1 MQKTHRYWRLI
12 CKCMRPGLLP
22 LLLIA
27 GFAGISYANPADAQD
42 VLDKEIS
49 LSVGRMEI
57 RSILNQISKKADVKF
72 VYSSQKIPVHQ
83 LATCDVENEK
93 LGSVLGKLFL
103 AYNVRYESK
112 GNKIILT
119 KMKEVADS
127 SGLQMQ
133 FVAAYTAKL
142 PKPIT
147 GKVSDEN
154 GQPLAGVSVK
164 VKGTTMG
171 TSTNSNGEFTLDVP
185 ETATLVISYVGY
197 DTKEIKLQ
205 KQDAVSVSL
214 LPAASNK
221 LNEVVVVGTQVQNRR
236 KTITSLASVSSK
248 QIENLPSASVDVL
261 LQGRISGMNVQVYSG
276 EPGVAPSM
284 TIRGNTKV
292 NTDIGSN
299 EYVSQAQSMSGPL
312 YIIDGMPVNVDDISN
327 TLSSTGTSYLAGINI
342 NDIES
347 VEVQKD
353 AAATA
358 AWGSRGAN
366 GIVYIKTKRGRS
378 KTPEFRLNVY
388 GGFVQRPELIKTYT
402 GAEERRLKMN
412 ILGQYAT
419 PTQMATLP
427 QILLDSLNPAFN
439 NATDWQGLFYRNG
452 SIKNGDL
459 TISAAGDVV
468 NYRLSMNYYNEDGI
482 VKGTG
487 YQRYSIRGNF
497 DFRINSKLN
506 SQLILGFSK
515 GDRQKG
521 RKFNLYDDNTPFAG
535 SNQPGSFYRLTS
547 FDSLNFTG
555 LYDKLRN
562 KNINDNYNISFTTNY
577 TILPSLRYTFQGSV
591 NASSS
596 ARDYFAP
603 SNLDE
608 IAVSNGGASQPSFAS
623 SNKSN
628 FDTYFL
634 SNTLNYFKKFA
645 AKGDNQ
651 HNIAFTVSQQYT
663 ANVSKT
669 ANVQGYNVP
678 SNDIQVVSG
687 IPQADLSGY
696 STYAK
701 DALLSVGGQLQYD
714 YNNRYL
720 IYGSYR
726 GDASSRFG
734 KNTKWGY
741 FPAIGAGWIVSDEKF
756 MDKLSSVINF
766 LKIRGSWGISGT
778 QSPNFYAPFNVYDIA
793 GTYGGSTA
801 IQPNYNNGLTKNNLT
816 WTKTEQKSIGIDAYF
831 LNSRINVSADIY
843 DKISKDDYFRFTL
856 PFYTGFNSIEF
867 NAKDLWVSNRGLD
880 LTISTKNLSSRS
892 PLQWNS
898 QLVLSFNKNAIAK
911 LPGNNRTFVI
921 DDYYGIAR
929 VFAVGQPI
937 YTMFQML
944 YGGVYNTV
952 DEIPFNPVTG
962 NRITYFKGNYPVQPG
977 YPIWKDV
984 NGDYD
989 VWSDEDNGDRY
1000 GDRVPTGNPNPKFTG
1015 GFTNDFTYRNFTLSV
1030 VSIFTWKRDVVN
1042 TFMQQQFDAIASSQQ
1057 NFAKRRLPDLTGI
1070 NYWTPDNAKAD
1081 GNKANFPAINPFAPY
1096 FYQFFPFSD
1105 MWNVDG
1111 SYFKVKYVTLSYEI
1125 PRSVF
1130 GKLGMKSARVYGM
1143 MDNVL
1148 IVKNKNNTMP
1158 DPESVNQLGVYT
1170 GGLFPQPRKFTFG
1183 IDVQF

>member
-1 MQKTHRYWRLI
+1 
-12 CKCMRPGLLP
+12 
-22 LLLIA
+22 
-27 GFAGISYANPADAQD
+27 
-42 VLDKEIS
+42 
-49 LSVGRMEI
+49 
-57 RSILNQISKKADVKF
+57 LNQISKKADVKF
-72 VYSSQKIPVHQ
+72 VYSAQRIPVRQ
-83 LATCDVENEK
+83 LASCDVKDEK
-93 LGSVLGKLFL
+93 LGSVLSKLFM
-103 AYNVRYESK
+103 AYNVRYEAK

-119 KMKEVADS
+119 KIKTEPDPAH
-127 SGLQMQ
+127 QY
-133 FVAAYTAKL
+133 FNAAIGINPENAAK
-142 PKPIT
+142 PVT
-147 GKVSDEN
+147 GKITDEN
-154 GQPLAGVSVK
+154 GQPLAGVSVR
-164 VKGTTMG
+164 VRGSTAG
-171 TSTNSNGEFTLDVP
+171 TSTNADGEFTLEVA
-185 ETATLVISYVGY
+185 EAVTLVVSYVGY
-197 DTKEIKLQ
+197 DTKEVKVQGQNFIALQ
-205 KQDAVSVSL
+205 L
-214 LPAASNK
+214 LPSASNR
-221 LNEVVVVGTQVQNRR
+221 LNEVVVVGTQTQNRR

-248 QIENLPSASVDVL
+248 QIENLPAASVDVL

-284 TIRGNTKV
+284 TIRGNSKV
-292 NTDIGSN
+292 NTDIGTN

-327 TLSSTGTSYLAGINI
+327 TLSATGTSYLAGINI

-378 KTPEFRLNVY
+378 KTPEFRVNMY
-388 GGFVQRPELIKTYT
+388 GGLVQRPELIKTYT
-402 GAEERRLKMN
+402 GAEERRRKMD
-412 ILGQYAT
+412 ILSNYAT
-419 PTQMATLP
+419 PSQMANLP

-439 NATDWQGLFYRNG
+439 NATDWQDLFYRNG
-452 SIKNGDL
+452 SIKNADV

-482 VKGTG
+482 VRGTG
-487 YQRYSIRGNF
+487 YQRYSMRGNF
-497 DFRINSKLN
+497 DFRINSRLN
-506 SQLILGFSK
+506 SQLIVGYSK

-521 RKFNLYDDNTPFAG
+521 KKYNLYDENTPFSG
-535 SNQPGSFYRLTS
+535 SNQPGSFYRLTG
-547 FDSLNFTG
+547 FDSLNYTG

-577 TILPSLRYTFQGSV
+577 TIIPSLRYTFQGSM

-596 ARDYFAP
+596 TRDYFQP
-603 SNLDE
+603 SNIDE
-608 IAVSNGGASQPSFAS
+608 VAVSNGGASQPSFAS
-623 SNKSN
+623 SDKSS
-628 FDTYFL
+628 FDTYFF
-634 SNTLNYFKKFA
+634 SNTLNYVEKFGA
-645 AKGDNQ
+645 GNNL
-651 HNIAFTVSQQYT
+651 HNLGLTVSQQYT
-663 ANVSKT
+663 SNVSK
-669 ANVQGYNVP
+669 AAHVQGYNVP

-687 IPQADLSGY
+687 IPQSDLSGY
-696 STYAK
+696 SRYAK

-714 YNNRYL
+714 FKNRYL
-720 IYGSYR
+720 LYASYR

-741 FPAIGAGWIVSDEKF
+741 FPAVGAGWIVTDEKF
-756 MDKLSSVINF
+756 MSRIDHIVNF
-766 LKIRGSWGISGT
+766 LKVRASWGNSGT
-778 QSPNFYAPFNVYDIA
+778 QSANFYAPFNVYDIA
-793 GTYGGSTA
+793 GTYGGNVA
-801 IQPNYNNGLTKNNLT
+801 IQPNYDNGLTKNNLT
-816 WTKTEQKSIGIDAYF
+816 WTRTEQKSIGIDAYF
-831 LNSRINVSADIY
+831 LQSRINVSADIY
-843 DKISKDDYFRFTL
+843 DKTTKDDYFRFTL
-856 PFYTGFNSIEF
+856 PFFTGFNSVEF

-880 LTISTKNLSSRS
+880 LTISTKNLSARS
-892 PLQWNS
+892 PLQWSS
-898 QLVLSFNKNAIAK
+898 QLVLSFNKNAIAR
-911 LPGNNRTFVI
+911 LPGNNRTFVV

-944 YGGVYNTV
+944 YGGVYNTI

-962 NRITYFKGNYPVQPG
+962 NRITYFKGNYTVQPG

-1015 GFTNDFTYRNFTLSV
+1015 GFTNDFTYKNFSLSV

-1042 TFMQQQFDAIASSQQ
+1042 TFMQQQFDGFASNVQ
-1057 NFAKRRLPDLTGI
+1057 NFARRRLPDLDGL
-1070 NYWTPDNAKAD
+1070 NYWTPGGAKGGAR
-1081 GNKANFPAINPFAPY
+1081 ASFPAINPFAPY
-1096 FYQFFPFSD
+1096 FYQFFPFSN

-1111 SYFKVKYVTLSYEI
+1111 SYFKVKYVTLSYAI
-1125 PRSVF
+1125 PKSVF
-1130 GKLGMKSARVYGM
+1130 DKLGIKSARVYGM

-1148 IVKNKNNTMP
+1148 ILKNKNNNMP

-1170 GGLFPQPRKFTFG
+1170 GGLFPQPKKFTLG